1 MLNQTDLESSQ
12 IVSSFD
18 NNKQEN
24 KLSETKDSGGNVV
37 TSEKEIFISNKT
49 TICSNPDDLTRE
61 KRFSNEVK
69 EKKKYVLKTNNG
81 KFMLSK
87 KVLNLNKEKT
97 VEK

>member
-1 MLNQTDLESSQ
+1 MLNQTELESSQ
-12 IVSSFD
+12 VISSFD
-18 NNKQEN
+18 NKQEN
-24 KLSETKDSGGNVV
+24 KFSDTKDSGGNVI
-37 TSEKEIFISNKT
+37 TSEKEILVSNKT

-61 KRFSNEVK
+61 KRFKNDTK

-87 KVLNLNKEKT
+87 KILNVNKDKT